1 MEISSIDGNH
11 FEEMIKCSLQNLICF
26 EDEINSI
33 NVFPISDGDT
43 GTNMR
48 FTLENGINSAPS
60 DPELGTYLSNLSKGM
75 LFGARGNSGVI
86 LSQLFKG
93 VTISLKDKKEAS
105 VADFVQALMAGAEL
119 AHKSVVKPVEGTI
132 LTVTREGINIA
143 ARKIAPDTDF
153 HAFFN
158 IYLTALN
165 DVLEQTPEYL
175 PVLKTNGVLDSG
187 GTGYFRVIEG
197 MKKCLMHET
206 INVPQKAT
214 STPVASQPAS
224 PVNTGVF
231 TKHSPFTLGYCLEF
245 ILQILDSKCDSSKI
259 DFQKVI
265 DSLNTMGE
273 SLVAIHE
280 DSIIKIHIHVMNPV
294 PVIAYMLQF
303 GEFVSFKLENMQL
316 QHNEQHFR
324 EKRNLCLIA
333 VANNAEINSLFTN
346 LGCDYVISDD
356 KLQNATSSDF
366 INAINQ
372 FDAEHYIL
380 LPNSKNLIPPARQA
394 KEILGKDNITI
405 VETTDIAQGY
415 YSLAMDDSES
425 NNVAFRINQISDG
438 SSYIKTL
445 LVTTA
450 IKNTVIDG
458 LEIKNGDKIFIHEG
472 TIIHSSRDIES
483 GFIEALTKLDIE
495 DRSSFL
501 VFTNDNMSDEA
512 VDKLADMIND
522 SYPENQQ
529 SFLKNPN
536 SLYDIILGVF

>member
-1 MEISSIDGNH
+1 MEIRTINGNH
-11 FEEMIKCSLQNLICF
+11 FEEMIKYSLQNMICF
-26 EDEINSI
+26 EEEINSI

-60 DPELGTYLSNLSKGM
+60 DTVLGTYLSNLSKGM

-93 VTISLKDKKEAS
+93 VANSLKDKAEAT
-105 VADFVQALMAGAEL
+105 VEDFVLALTEGAAL
-119 AHKSVVKPVEGTI
+119 AHKSVVKPAEGTI
-132 LTVTREGINIA
+132 LTVTREGIRA
-143 ARKIAPDTDF
+143 ASRKIGPDTDF
-153 HAFFN
+153 LVFFN
-158 IYLTALN
+158 IYLDALN
-165 DVLEQTPEYL
+165 TVLEQTPDYL
-175 PVLKTNGVLDSG
+175 PVLKINGVLDSG
-187 GTGYFRVIEG
+187 GTGYFRIVEG
-197 MKKCLMHET
+197 MKKCLLHET
-206 INVPQKAT
+206 INVPQKAAAAPAV
-214 STPVASQPAS
+214 SRPDTPVHTA
-224 PVNTGVF
+224 GF
-231 TKHSPFTLGYCLEF
+231 TKDSPFTLGYCLEF

-316 QHNEQHFR
+316 QHNELHFK
-324 EKRNLCLIA
+324 EKRGLCLIA

-366 INAINQ
+366 INAINR
-372 FDAEHYIL
+372 FDAEHYVL

-405 VETTDIAQGY
+405 IETTDIAQGY
-415 YSLAMDDSES
+415 YSLAMDESES
-425 NNVAFRINQISDG
+425 SNIAFRINQISEG
-438 SSYIKTL
+438 SAYIKTL

-472 TIIHSSRDIES
+472 NIIHSSRDIES
-483 GFIEALTKLDIE
+483 GFIDALKKMDIS

-512 VDKLADMIND
+512 SDKLADMIND

-536 SLYDIILGVF
+536 SLYDIVLGVF

>member
-1 MEISSIDGNH
+1 MELRTIDGNH
-11 FEEMIKCSLQNLICF
+11 FEEMIKCSLQNMICF

-60 DPELGTYLSNLSKGM
+60 NPVLGTYISNLSKGM

-93 VTISLKDKKEAS
+93 VANSLKDKKEAT
-105 VADFVQALMAGAEL
+105 VTDFVQALMAGAEL

-132 LTVTREGINIA
+132 LTVTREGIYIA
-143 ARKIAPDTDF
+143 ARKIGPDTDF
-153 HAFFN
+153 HVFFN

-206 INVPQKAT
+206 INVPQKAG
-214 STPVASQPAS
+214 SPSVGSQPAA

-231 TKHSPFTLGYCLEF
+231 TKDSPFTLGYCLEF

-280 DSIIKIHIHVMNPV
+280 DSIIKIHIHVMNTV

-316 QHNEQHFR
+316 QHNELHFK
-324 EKRNLCLIA
+324 EKRGLCLIA

-366 INAINQ
+366 INAINR
-372 FDAEHYIL
+372 FEADHYVL

-394 KEILGKDNITI
+394 KEILGKENITI

-425 NNVAFRINQISDG
+425 RNVSFRIDQISEG
-438 SSYIKTL
+438 SAYIKTL

-458 LEIKNGDKIFIHEG
+458 LEIKNGDKLFIHEG
-472 TIIHSSRDIES
+472 NIIHSSRDIES
-483 GFIEALTKLDIE
+483 GFIEALTKLDVE

-512 VDKLADMIND
+512 VDKLADLIND